1 MFEKCLWWVFRRRIL
16 KYNYVDWK
24 LEFTIGVHRPKYAP
38 EAFLYLDYAMH
49 SA

>member
-1 MFEKCLWWVFRRRIL
+1 MFEKCFWWVLRRRIL

-24 LEFTIGVHRPKYAP
+24 LEFTIGVHLPKYAP